1 MIAAQ
6 MPRNVEWTLTT
17 MRNEKSFIVRPDDN
31 ELRDREL
38 DVVEH
43 QPYDPAAYQNEA
55 GWLCEDMSGDTYFIS
70 EGGRVDKADE
80 YKEIG
85 DDIWEPKTWTIH
97 WGECPEILDRW
108 QRLID
113 RDEEEL

>member
-1 MIAAQ
+1 VKFIA
-6 MPRNVEWTLTT
+6 
-17 MRNEKSFIVRPDDN
+17 RPDDN
-31 ELRDREL
+31 ELRDLEL

-80 YKEIG
+80 YIQHEDYKWRPTGWIMG
-85 DDIWEPKTWTIH
+85 
-97 WGECPEILDRW
+97 WGECPEIVARW
-108 QRLID
+108 QKLIEQEEGY
-113 RDEEEL
+113 DEVQGS